1 MDRGAWWA
9 TVHGV
14 HKKSDTT
21 ERLHFHFQWQRQ
33 NLGCPLREHACLHA
47 KSVQLCPILC
57 DSLDCSPPGFSVH
70 WILQER
76 ILEWVAMPS
85 SRDLPNPGIESMSLM
100 SPAGWRVLYLWCHL
114 EALDTDHLSFI

>member
-33 NLGCPLREHACLHA
+33 NLGCPLREHARLHA

-57 DSLDCSPPGFSVH
+57 DSLDCSYK
-70 WILQER
+70 E
-76 ILEWVAMPS
+76 
-85 SRDLPNPGIESMSLM
+85 
-100 SPAGWRVLYLWCHL
+100 
-114 EALDTDHLSFI
+114 THLSLSALLGVNGPTNKSQRVSGRERSKQLI